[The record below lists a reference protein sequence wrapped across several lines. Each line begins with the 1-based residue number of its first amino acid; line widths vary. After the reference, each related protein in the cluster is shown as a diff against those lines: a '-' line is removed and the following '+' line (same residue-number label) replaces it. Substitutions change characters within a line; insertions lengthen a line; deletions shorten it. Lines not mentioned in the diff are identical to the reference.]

1 MNMKK
6 LKLFLLSFFL
16 FIMTSTLYAQAGKN
30 IDLSKALKV
39 GDTFIPPNEI
49 QKMRGTGNV
58 IDLDATENKVII
70 LDFFDTFCGTCIQS
84 MPKLQQ
90 LQDKLKSKLQIINIA
105 WQDKEILDKFFAN
118 NAFLKENKVNLP
130 VIYSDSYLKE
140 LFPHQSAPHVV
151 FLYKGK
157 VQAITGNKLV
167 TEDNV
172 LALINNG
179 RIDLPLKDDFG
190 KVNLLG
196 QAKNEMQIKGMVML
210 SGYQNGVPFE
220 SFKNQRDSVSGLQKI
235 SFYNVSIYSAVLSS
249 WAKIK
254 MPNYIPRPERLILKV
269 KNPDRYEDLSNLGDI
284 WEVQNAISY
293 ERLDPVLRSDS
304 AQAHIV
310 LNDLYS
316 FLGIR
321 TYRTMKNIESLIL
334 KPCEIKPYLRQ
345 PGAKVM
351 NYDNSSV
358 LAVMT
363 DMSGKYPPVLDMVK
377 SNEKIILEKYSNL
390 EELNDQLANYGIK
403 AEIGIG
409 EQEVLVIEEIK

>member
-1 MNMKK
+1 MNN
-6 LKLFLLSFFL
+6 LKLINLSFFL
-16 FIMTSTLYAQAGKN
+16 FVVISISHAQASRN

-39 GDTFIPPNEI
+39 GDAFIPPNEI
-49 QKMRGTGNV
+49 QKMRGNEKA
-58 IDLDATENKVII
+58 IDLSAMENKVII

-90 LQDKLKSKLQIINIA
+90 LQNKLKSKLQIINVA
-105 WQDKEILDKFFAN
+105 WQDKATLDKFFAN
-118 NAFLKENKVNLP
+118 NVFLKENNVDLP

-167 TEDNV
+167 TEANV
-172 LALINNG
+172 LALLNNG
-179 RIDLPLKDDFG
+179 SIDLPLKDDFG
-190 KVNLLG
+190 KGNLMVED
-196 QAKNEMQIKGMVML
+196 KPKSQIIGAVTL
-210 SGYQNGVPFE
+210 AGYQNGVPFE
-220 SFKNQRDSVSGLQKI
+220 SFKNQRDSVSGLQKT

-269 KNPDRYEDLSNLGDI
+269 KDPNRYEDLSSLGDT
-284 WEVQNAISY
+284 WEMQNAISY
-293 ERLDPVLRSDS
+293 ERLDPIIRSDS

-310 LNDLYS
+310 LNDLHS

-334 KPCEIKPYLRQ
+334 KPCEIKPYLRE

-377 SNEKIILEKYSNL
+377 SKEKIILEKYSNL
-390 EELNDQLANYGIK
+390 EELNEQLANYGIK